1 MDEEQEQPVSRAHVS
16 MTTERGNSEGA
27 VVEKKSQSTR
37 VEVLEVEDEDA
48 RAIRLQSIF
57 EKLNSGPSSSLETT
71 GSGMPYPP
79 FNFEERKTWAVD
91 PPSELLSRVQ
101 AFLPQIEASNTI
113 LTQRAE
119 TDPQSVD
126 MEQLEDDSERYIEMN
141 LGLGVFNMEP
151 QGQSAEEQDT
161 EMTDSSLSS
170 SSSSS
175 SSTSPSSDSNSDS
188 DSSDSESELDSE
200 EILSSCIP
208 SSFLSRSSSSTSQL
222 STSQSSDNI
231 GVNGKMK
238 APRLMRP
245 LPKRSGSSASQPR
258 PSIVV
263 LNASSD
269 NSSME

>member
-1 MDEEQEQPVSRAHVS
+1 MDEEQEQPASRAHVS

-27 VVEKKSQSTR
+27 VVEKKSQSQR

-57 EKLNSGPSSSLETT
+57 EKLNSGSSSSSETT
-71 GSGMPYPP
+71 GSGMPYLQ
-79 FNFEERKTWAVD
+79 FNLEERKTWAVD

-126 MEQLEDDSERYIEMN
+126 MEQLEDDSELYIEMN
-141 LGLGVFNMEP
+141 LGLGVFDMEP

-161 EMTDSSLSS
+161 EMTDSSLSFS
-170 SSSSS
+170 SSSSPL
-175 SSTSPSSDSNSDS
+175 TSPSSSDS
-188 DSSDSESELDSE
+188 DSDSESSDSESELDSE

-208 SSFLSRSSSSTSQL
+208 SSFLSRSSSSTSQ
-222 STSQSSDNI
+222 SSDNI
-231 GVNGKMK
+231 GLNGKMK

-245 LPKRSGSSASQPR
+245 LPKRSGSSASQPM

-269 NSSME
+269 DSSME

>member
-27 VVEKKSQSTR
+27 VVEKKTQSQR

-57 EKLNSGPSSSLETT
+57 EKLNSGSSSSSETT
-71 GSGMPYPP
+71 GSGMPYPS

-141 LGLGVFNMEP
+141 LGLGVFDMEP
-151 QGQSAEEQDT
+151 QEQDT
-161 EMTDSSLSS
+161 EMTDSSMSS

-175 SSTSPSSDSNSDS
+175 SSTSPSSSDSDSDS

-208 SSFLSRSSSSTSQL
+208 SNFLSRSSSSTSQL

-231 GVNGKMK
+231 GLNGKMK

-245 LPKRSGSSASQPR
+245 LPKRSGSSASQPK

-269 NSSME
+269 DSSME